1 MKKTLYSNTVK
12 IVLSATISI
21 IIATRL
27 DLEFSVTAGIISILS
42 IQGTRVES
50 ILVAIKRFIAVSIA
64 ILLSYFLYLL
74 LGTNPIVFGLFL
86 LIFVPIT
93 KRFSLQEGMVVGAV
107 LSTHL
112 LVSNPID
119 IYWII
124 NEFGL
129 TLIGIGVALIFNLF
143 TESLEH
149 KFEENKENIEDGYR
163 KILYSMG
170 EALITHAVPID
181 EQRVLYEIE
190 ETIASTKALA
200 LEINNNYLFKEK
212 KQFIKYIDMRIMQ
225 MDTIKRMKKHF
236 QRFYMKYEQTKM
248 LSNLTKEVANNLA
261 EENDCLQLINKVNYL
276 RDIYKQMD
284 LPKSRDEFENR
295 ALLFQFLNDLEEFLQ
310 IKREYYLSIH
320 R

>member
-27 DLEFSVTAGIISILS
+27 GLEFSVTAGIISILS
-42 IQGTRVES
+42 IQSTRVEAIS
-50 ILVAIKRFIAVSIA
+50 VAIKRFTAVSIA

-93 KRFSLQEGMVVGAV
+93 KRFSLQEGMVVGSV

-149 KFEENKENIEDGYR
+149 KFEENKLNIEEGYR

-170 EALITHAVPID
+170 ETLITHAVPID
-181 EQRVLYEIE
+181 EQRVLEEIE
-190 ETIASTKALA
+190 KNIAATKALA

-212 KQFIKYIDMRIMQ
+212 TQFIKYIDMRIMQ
-225 MDTIKRMKKHF
+225 MDTMKRMKKHF

-248 LSNLTKEVANNLA
+248 LSDLTKDVANNLS
-261 EENDCLQLINKVNYL
+261 EENDCLELINKVNFL
-276 RDIYKQMD
+276 RDVYKQMD

-310 IKREYYLSIH
+310 IKREYYLLMQ

>member
-1 MKKTLYSNTVK
+1 
-12 IVLSATISI
+12 
-21 IIATRL
+21 
-27 DLEFSVTAGIISILS
+27 
-42 IQGTRVES
+42 
-50 ILVAIKRFIAVSIA
+50 
-64 ILLSYFLYLL
+64 
-74 LGTNPIVFGLFL
+74 
-86 LIFVPIT
+86 
-93 KRFSLQEGMVVGAV
+93 MVVGSV

-149 KFEENKENIEDGYR
+149 KFEENKLNIEEGYR

-170 EALITHAVPID
+170 ETLITHAVPID
-181 EQRVLYEIE
+181 EQRVLEEIE
-190 ETIASTKALA
+190 ENIAATKALA

-212 KQFIKYIDMRIMQ
+212 TQFIKYIDMRIMQ
-225 MDTIKRMKKHF
+225 MDTMKRMKKHF

-248 LSNLTKEVANNLA
+248 LSDLTKEVANNLS
-261 EENDCLQLINKVNYL
+261 EENDCLELINKVNFL
-276 RDIYKQMD
+276 RDVYKQMD

-310 IKREYYLSIH
+310 IKRDYYLLMQ

>member
-21 IIATRL
+21 IIATKL
-27 DLEFSVTAGIISILS
+27 GLEFSVTAGIISILS
-42 IQGTRVES
+42 IQSTRVES

-93 KRFSLQEGMVVGAV
+93 KRFSLQEGMVVGSV

-149 KFEENKENIEDGYR
+149 KLNIEEGYR

-170 EALITHAVPID
+170 ETLITHAVPID
-181 EQRVLYEIE
+181 EQRVLEEIE
-190 ETIASTKALA
+190 ENIAATKALA

-212 KQFIKYIDMRIMQ
+212 TQFIKYIDMRIMQ
-225 MDTIKRMKKHF
+225 MDTMKRMKKHF

-248 LSNLTKEVANNLA
+248 LSDLTKEVANNLS
-261 EENDCLQLINKVNYL
+261 EENDCLELINKVNFL
-276 RDIYKQMD
+276 RDVYKQMD

-310 IKREYYLSIH
+310 IKRDYYLLMQ

>member
-21 IIATRL
+21 IIATKL
-27 DLEFSVTAGIISILS
+27 GLEFSVTAGIISILS
-42 IQGTRVES
+42 IQSTRVES

-93 KRFSLQEGMVVGAV
+93 KRFSLQEGMVVGSV

-149 KFEENKENIEDGYR
+149 KFEENKLNIEEGYR

-170 EALITHAVPID
+170 
-181 EQRVLYEIE
+181 
-190 ETIASTKALA
+190 
-200 LEINNNYLFKEK
+200 
-212 KQFIKYIDMRIMQ
+212 IMQ
-225 MDTIKRMKKHF
+225 MDTMKRMKKHF

-248 LSNLTKEVANNLA
+248 LSDLTKDVANNLS
-261 EENDCLQLINKVNYL
+261 EENDCLELINKVNFL
-276 RDIYKQMD
+276 RDVYKQMD

-310 IKREYYLSIH
+310 IKREYYLLMQ